1 MHAHPFHVVLCIAWP
16 RPARLI
22 IRRTIVP
29 WIMDRCSP
37 LPIPY
42 SHFHESRTFRILRSS
57 LVSSAIPTI
66 PPPPPHR
73 NPFFARSLI
82 STVSNRFFL
91 LYFIVCEYR
100 LHGMFLFLFSP
111 FFLSFLLDGFFLLF
125 LVNSIFFCI
134 VVIFLSFLFLYLFNF
149 IFFSS
154 FFLIFISFLL
164 FFPYFSQFYLYIP
177 SFLSY
182 LLSFLYIS
190 SRLILLYFSS
200 FNFLPRV
207 LFPQNFIL
215 FRLLHQFL
223 IRYFSHSPVF
233 NHFTLTLTLFS
244 LGRSSPRV
252 P

>member
-1 MHAHPFHVVLCIAWP
+1 MNTVYTVCFCF
-16 RPARLI
+16 
-22 IRRTIVP
+22 
-29 WIMDRCSP
+29 CSAP
-37 LPIPY
+37 
-42 SHFHESRTFRILRSS
+42 SFC
-57 LVSSAIPTI
+57 
-66 PPPPPHR
+66 
-73 NPFFARSLI
+73 
-82 STVSNRFFL
+82 RFFWMDFF
-91 LYFIVCEYR
+91 YF
-100 LHGMFLFLFSP
+100 
-111 FFLSFLLDGFFLLF
+111 F

-164 FFPYFSQFYLYIP
+164 FFPYFSQFYLYIS

-223 IRYFSHSPVF
+223 IRYFSHSPAF
-233 NHFTLTLTLFS
+233 NHFTLTLALFS
-244 LGRSSPRV
+244 LGRFSPPGHASRNSIN
-252 P
+252 PHP